1 MDDKGDGDG
10 WEVQDDW
17 APIENLEQDSFGP
30 SVTTVRSKDSV
41 LKVNAWNNFFFNFET
56 LKIL

>member
-17 APIENLEQDSFGP
+17 APIENLEQDSFD
-30 SVTTVRSKDSV
+30 SSITTVRSEKDST
-41 LKVNAWNNFFFNFET
+41 LMVNAE
-56 LKIL
+56 KSV

>member
-17 APIENLEQDSFGP
+17 APIENLEQDSFD
-30 SVTTVRSKDSV
+30 SSITTVRSKDST
-41 LKVNAWNNFFFNFET
+41 LMVNAG
-56 LKIL
+56 KSV